1 MEALIKSGA
10 FDSMNKKRGVLIASL
25 EASRAEGAK
34 KHMDWKSGAISLFGE
49 EDLVEDTP
57 DVHERSLK
65 EILAWE
71 KETLGFYISGHPL
84 DDFREKFSD
93 LTASKDIVDGKF
105 TGKRVKVG
113 GIITEV
119 RRLTTKRGD
128 SMAYLVLEDYGG
140 VLDVTVF
147 PNVFYQTINVAVV
160 DEIVVVEGRVENSGD
175 TIQLLADKVTRAE
188 EYAGDYWLRI
198 PARLENPETFECLKR
213 IFEKHAG
220 GSRVFLNR
228 KGVWKKIVVQ
238 ISDNPTLQAEL
249 EEILGRENILRY

>member
-1 MEALIKSGA
+1 MIKSGA

-84 DDFREKFSD
+84 DDFREKFSN
-93 LTASKDIVDGKF
+93 LTAGKDILDGKF
-105 TGKRVKVG
+105 LGKRVKVG

-128 SMAYLVLEDYGG
+128 TMAYLVLEDFGG
-140 VLDVTVF
+140 VLDVTLF
-147 PNVFYQTINVAVV
+147 PNVFYQTINIALV
-160 DEIVVVEGRVENSGD
+160 DEIVVVEGRVDNSGD
-175 TIQLLADKVTRAE
+175 SIQLLADKVTRAE
-188 EYAGDYWLRI
+188 DYAADFWLTI
-198 PARLENPETFECLKR
+198 PARLESPATFDALKK
-213 IFEKHAG
+213 IFNKYAG
-220 GSRVFLNR
+220 DSRVFLNR
-228 KGVWKKIVVQ
+228 KGTWKKIAAQ
-238 ISDNPTLQAEL
+238 ISDNPTLREEL
-249 EEILGRENILRY
+249 GNLLGTENIRHY